1 MELARLPHQ
10 ADLRVVACHYLEA
23 LPAILRTFVIGKN
36 IWNSM
41 NWFKGKCSPESLI
54 FHGRIGQVSAS

>member
-23 LPAILRTFVIGKN
+23 CQREKHMELNELV
-36 IWNSM
+36 
-41 NWFKGKCSPESLI
+41 
-54 FHGRIGQVSAS
+54 